1 MSGHE
6 NGYSFFLIKTPDT
19 TFTGSNQERKKKKR
33 RKKKEFWGNFQPQI
47 INIINFLKNIF

>member
-47 INIINFLKNIF
+47 INIINFLKNTF